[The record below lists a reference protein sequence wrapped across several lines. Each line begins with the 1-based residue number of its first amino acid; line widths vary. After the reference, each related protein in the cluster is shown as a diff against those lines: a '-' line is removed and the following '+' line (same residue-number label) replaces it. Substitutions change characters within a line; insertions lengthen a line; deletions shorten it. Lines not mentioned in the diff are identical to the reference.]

1 MNLKINGKDIST
13 GAQKTLEEL
22 ISEKGLHPEKIVVE
36 HNLRIV
42 PREEWPKTA
51 LNNNDTVEIVSFV
64 GGG

>member
-1 MNLKINGKDIST
+1 MRVKINGNDVSV
-13 GAQKTLEEL
+13 GVEKTLEEL
-22 ISEKGLHPEKIVVE
+22 ILEKGLHPERIVVE